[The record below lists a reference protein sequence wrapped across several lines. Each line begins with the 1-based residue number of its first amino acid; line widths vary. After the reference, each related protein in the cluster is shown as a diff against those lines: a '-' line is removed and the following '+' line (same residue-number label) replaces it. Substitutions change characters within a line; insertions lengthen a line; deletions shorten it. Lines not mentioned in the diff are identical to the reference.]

1 MMLVKLIKTVSQIR
15 ESLWKLT
22 HIQNNKRRFRSMLT
36 ASANWF
42 YRIYVYIDII
52 DIQDQTLPQKAS
64 KLLHYI
70 VFTKYFKPA
79 LLWYDHLLAQK
90 NLAVKIQ

>member
-1 MMLVKLIKTVSQIR
+1 MMLLKLKKTISQIR

-22 HIQNNKRRFRSMLT
+22 HIQNNKRFRSMLT

-52 DIQDQTLPQKAS
+52 DIQDQTLPQKGANS
-64 KLLHYI
+64 YITLYSPNILNQHYCDMI
-70 VFTKYFKPA
+70 IY
-79 LLWYDHLLAQK
+79 WH
-90 NLAVKIQ
+90 